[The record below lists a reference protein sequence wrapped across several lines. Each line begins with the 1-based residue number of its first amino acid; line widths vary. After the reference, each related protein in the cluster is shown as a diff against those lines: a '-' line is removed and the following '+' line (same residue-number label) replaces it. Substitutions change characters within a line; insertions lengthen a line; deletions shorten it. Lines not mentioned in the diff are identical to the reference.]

1 MLRILGRTSSIN
13 VRKVLWTCAEIGLPF
28 EREDWGLGLR
38 PTSDAA
44 FTALNPNALVPVV
57 RDGDFVLWE
66 SNTICRWL
74 AAEHGRDDLLPRAP
88 RERALVERWM
98 DWQATELNT
107 AWRYAF
113 MALVRHSAAHAD
125 ARAIAASSAE
135 WNRAM
140 SLLDAQL
147 HSHGHAFVA
156 GDRFTL
162 ADIVLGLS
170 TQRWL
175 VTPIDRPALP
185 AVLAHHERLRAR
197 PAFIAQGC
205 GEHP

>member
-1 MLRILGRTSSIN
+1 
-13 VRKVLWTCAEIGLPF
+13 
-28 EREDWGLGLR
+28 
-38 PTSDAA
+38 
-44 FTALNPNALVPVV
+44 
-57 RDGDFVLWE
+57 
-66 SNTICRWL
+66 
-74 AAEHGRDDLLPRAP
+74 
-88 RERALVERWM
+88 
-98 DWQATELNT
+98 
-107 AWRYAF
+107 
-113 MALVRHSAAHAD
+113 
-125 ARAIAASSAE
+125 
-135 WNRAM
+135 M

-147 HSHGHAFVA
+147 QSHGRAFVA

-175 VTPIDRPALP
+175 ATPIDRPVLP